1 MATNSKYTVVRYGLC
16 LNDNCSKCKS
26 KEIQQINGR
35 KDFVCEECGKL
46 LRECP
51 PPRTWWDKNG
61 KTLLG
66 GLIAVAILGTG
77 GFFVMSPKSESNID
91 STDES
96 VPEIIEESPVDSV
109 QTTKEQPVTP
119 IPEKEKIL
127 PEKETTEPVKKAVTS
142 TNKSLDL
149 GYATYKGQVK
159 NGLPHDENGRMTF
172 KEKHLI
178 DKRDSQKRMA
188 DSGDY
193 IIGEYVNGKLVQGVW
208 YNEKNTV
215 KGSIIIG
222 L

>member
-16 LNDNCSKCKS
+16 LNDNCSKS
-26 KEIQQINGR
+26 KAKEVQQINGR
-35 KDFVCEECGKL
+35 KEFVCEECGKP

-51 PPRTWWDKNG
+51 SPRSWWNKSG
-61 KTLLG
+61 KVLLG
-66 GLIAVAILGTG
+66 VLTIVAVLGAG
-77 GFFVMSPKSESNID
+77 SFFVMFPKSESNTEPPV
-91 STDES
+91 SS
-96 VPEIIEESPVDSV
+96 VPEVIEATPVAVDSV
-109 QTTKEQPVTP
+109 QAVEEQPVAPTP
-119 IPEKEKIL
+119 APEK
-127 PEKETTEPVKKAVTS
+127 KETEPAKKS
-142 TNKSLDL
+142 TAASNSLDL
-149 GYATYKGQVK
+149 GYATYKGRVK
-159 NGLPHDENGRMTF
+159 NGVPHDENGRITF

-188 DSGDY
+188 EPGDY

>member
-1 MATNSKYTVVRYGLC
+1 MATSSKYTVVRYGLC
-16 LNDNCSKCKS
+16 LNDNCPKCKS

-66 GLIAVAILGTG
+66 VLIAVVILGAG
-77 GFFVMSPKSESNID
+77 GFFVMSPKSESNVE
-91 STDES
+91 SLDES

-109 QTTKEQPVTP
+109 QVTKGQPVTP
-119 IPEKEKIL
+119 ILEKK
-127 PEKETTEPVKKAVTS
+127 KTEPVKKAVAS

-172 KEKHLI
+172 KEKRLI

-188 DSGDY
+188 DPGDY

-215 KGSIIIG
+215 KSSIIIG

>member
-1 MATNSKYTVVRYGLC
+1 MATNSKYTIVRYGLC
-16 LNDNCSKCKS
+16 LNDNCSKSKA

-35 KDFVCEECGKL
+35 KEFVCEECGKP

-51 PPRTWWDKNG
+51 PPRSWWNKNG

-66 GLIAVAILGTG
+66 GVAIVAILGAG
-77 GFFVMSPKSESNID
+77 IFFVMSPKSKSNTEPTADSTPEVIEKTPVNID
-91 STDES
+91 S
-96 VPEIIEESPVDSV
+96 V
-109 QTTKEQPVTP
+109 QAVEEQPIVPTP
-119 IPEKEKIL
+119 APEK
-127 PEKETTEPVKKAVTS
+127 KETVPTKKS
-142 TNKSLDL
+142 TVAASNSLDL
-149 GYATYKGQVK
+149 GYATYKGRIK
-159 NGLPHDENGRMTF
+159 NGVPHDENGRMTF

-188 DSGDY
+188 EPGDY

-208 YNEKNTV
+208 YNGKNTV

>member
-1 MATNSKYTVVRYGLC
+1 MAANNKYTVVRYGLC
-16 LNDNCSKCKS
+16 LNDNCSKSKA

-35 KDFVCEECGKL
+35 KEFVCEECGKP

-51 PPRTWWDKNG
+51 PPRSWWNKNG

-66 GLIAVAILGTG
+66 VLAVVTVLGAG
-77 GFFVMSPKSESNID
+77 SFFVMSPKSENNAEPSANAVPEVIEELAETPID
-91 STDES
+91 SVQKVEELPTRS
-96 VPEIIEESPVDSV
+96 VPEK
-109 QTTKEQPVTP
+109 KEA
-119 IPEKEKIL
+119 
-127 PEKETTEPVKKAVTS
+127 EPAKRSTAS
-142 TNKSLDL
+142 TNNSLDL
-149 GYATYKGQVK
+149 GYATYKGRVK
-159 NGLPHDENGRMTF
+159 NRVPHDENGRMIF

-178 DKRDSQKRMA
+178 DKRDSQKRVA
-188 DSGDY
+188 EPGDY

>member
-1 MATNSKYTVVRYGLC
+1 MATNSKYTIVRYGLC
-16 LNDNCSKCKS
+16 LNDNCSKSKA
-26 KEIQQINGR
+26 KEIQQVNGR
-35 KDFVCEECGKL
+35 KEFVCEECGKP

-51 PPRTWWDKNG
+51 PPRSWWDKNG

-66 GLIAVAILGTG
+66 VLAVVAVLGAG
-77 GFFVMSPKSESNID
+77 SFFVMSPKNESNAEPPANTVPEVIEEQTVPPID
-91 STDES
+91 TVQTVEEQPAAS
-96 VPEIIEESPVDSV
+96 VPEKKEAESAKKSSV
-109 QTTKEQPVTP
+109 P
-119 IPEKEKIL
+119 
-127 PEKETTEPVKKAVTS
+127 A
-142 TNKSLDL
+142 NNSLDL
-149 GYATYKGQVK
+149 GYATYKGRVK
-159 NGLPHDENGRMTF
+159 NGVPHDENGRMTF

-188 DSGDY
+188 EPGDY

>member
-16 LNDNCSKCKS
+16 LNDNCSKSKA
-26 KEIQQINGR
+26 KEIQQVNGR
-35 KDFVCEECGKL
+35 KEFICEECGKP

-51 PPRTWWDKNG
+51 PPKNWWNKNG
-61 KTLLG
+61 KMLLG
-66 GLIAVAILGTG
+66 VLAVAAVLGTG
-77 GFFVMSPKSESNID
+77 SFFVMSPKNENNI
-91 STDES
+91 EAPAKS
-96 VPEIIEESPVDSV
+96 VPEVIEETPVDSV
-109 QTTKEQPVTP
+109 LTVEEKPVTP
-119 IPEKEKIL
+119 IPEK
-127 PEKETTEPVKKAVTS
+127 KEAEPTKKSTTSAS
-142 TNKSLDL
+142 NSLDL
-149 GYATYKGQVK
+149 GYATYKGRVK
-159 NGLPHDENGRMTF
+159 NGVPHDENGRITF

-188 DSGDY
+188 EPGDY

>member
-1 MATNSKYTVVRYGLC
+1 MVANSKYTIVRYGLC
-16 LNDNCSKCKS
+16 LNDNCSKSKA
-26 KEIQQINGR
+26 KEIQQVNGR
-35 KDFVCEECGKL
+35 KEFVCEECGKP

-51 PPRTWWDKNG
+51 PPRSWWNKNG

-66 GLIAVAILGTG
+66 VFAVVVVFGVG
-77 GFFVMSPKSESNID
+77 CFFVMSPKNGSNAEPLANAVPEVIEEPSVAPID
-91 STDES
+91 SVLTVEEQPAPVPKKKEAELAKKTS
-96 VPEIIEESPVDSV
+96 VPV
-109 QTTKEQPVTP
+109 
-119 IPEKEKIL
+119 
-127 PEKETTEPVKKAVTS
+127 
-142 TNKSLDL
+142 NNSLDL
-149 GYATYKGQVK
+149 GYATYKGRVK
-159 NGLPHDENGRMTF
+159 SGVPHDENGRMTF

-188 DSGDY
+188 EPGDY

>member
-1 MATNSKYTVVRYGLC
+1 MVANSKYTIVRYGLC
-16 LNDNCSKCKS
+16 LNDNCSKSKA
-26 KEIQQINGR
+26 KEIQQVNGR
-35 KDFVCEECGKL
+35 KEFVCEECGKP

-51 PPRTWWDKNG
+51 PPRSWWNKNG

-66 GLIAVAILGTG
+66 VFAVVVVFGVGCFL
-77 GFFVMSPKSESNID
+77 VMSPKSGRNAEPLAN
-91 STDES
+91 T
-96 VPEIIEESPVDSV
+96 VPEVIEEPS
-109 QTTKEQPVTP
+109 VTP
-119 IPEKEKIL
+119 IDSVLTVEEQLAPVPEK
-127 PEKETTEPVKKAVTS
+127 KEAEPAKKTS
-142 TNKSLDL
+142 VPVNNSLDL
-149 GYATYKGQVK
+149 GYATYKGRVK
-159 NGLPHDENGRMTF
+159 SGVPHDENGRMTF

-188 DSGDY
+188 EPGDY

>member
-1 MATNSKYTVVRYGLC
+1 MATNSKYTIVRYGLC
-16 LNDNCSKCKS
+16 LNDNCSKSKA

-35 KDFVCEECGKL
+35 KEFVCEECGKH

-51 PPRTWWDKNG
+51 PPRSWWNKNG

-66 GLIAVAILGTG
+66 ALAIVTVLGIG
-77 GFFVMSPKSESNID
+77 SFFVMSPKNESN
-91 STDES
+91 T
-96 VPEIIEESPVDSV
+96 ESPVNPAPEVIDEAPTDSV
-109 QTTKEQPVTP
+109 QTVKEQPVAPTP
-119 IPEKEKIL
+119 APEK
-127 PEKETTEPVKKAVTS
+127 KEAEPAKNSTVTTS
-142 TNKSLDL
+142 DRLDL
-149 GYATYKGQVK
+149 GYATYKGRVK
-159 NGLPHDENGRMTF
+159 NGKPHDENGRMTF

-188 DSGDY
+188 EPGDY

>member
-1 MATNSKYTVVRYGLC
+1 MATSSKYTVVRYGLC

-66 GLIAVAILGTG
+66 VLIAVVILGAG
-77 GFFVMSPKSESNID
+77 GFFVMSPKSESNVE
-91 STDES
+91 SLDES

-109 QTTKEQPVTP
+109 QVTKGQPVTP
-119 IPEKEKIL
+119 ILEKK
-127 PEKETTEPVKKAVTS
+127 KTEPVKKAVAS

-172 KEKHLI
+172 KEKRLI

-188 DSGDY
+188 DPGDY